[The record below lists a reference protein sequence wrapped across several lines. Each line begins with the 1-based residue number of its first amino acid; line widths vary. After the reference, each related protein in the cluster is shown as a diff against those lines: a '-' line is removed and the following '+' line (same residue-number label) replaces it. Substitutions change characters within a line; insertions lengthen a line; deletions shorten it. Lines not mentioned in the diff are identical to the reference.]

1 MTIFG
6 HVRIHT
12 DFEPARSEVD
22 VTRLETK
29 ITFVESVIRRST
41 MQHAT
46 FPGNGADYLGGTLV
60 KIERTDIGLPSA
72 SPMTDGGI
80 CSENRASLNLDDRVA
95 GAKAVPIAYDPSSP
109 TSDAECYIQQ
119 ELESS
124 PELQGTRR
132 SVLRSALDL
141 ITQLSQNPMSA
152 ENPQSLFACK
162 GASLQNIHY
171 PSIELLSWM
180 LRGKLPFSLH
190 KARTADG
197 FQNLTL
203 RRSASMFHIFSNI
216 SHPKH

>member
-6 HVRIHT
+6 YVRIHT

-29 ITFVESVIRRST
+29 ITFVESAIRRST
-41 MQHAT
+41 MQHTT
-46 FPGNGADYLGGTLV
+46 FAGNDADYLGGTLV
-60 KIERTDIGLPSA
+60 KIESTDIDLSSA

-109 TSDAECYIQQ
+109 ISDAECYIQQ

-141 ITQLSQNPMSA
+141 IKQLSRT
-152 ENPQSLFACK
+152 ENPQPLFACK
-162 GASLQNIHY
+162 RASLQNIHY

-197 FQNLTL
+197 SQNLTL